1 MTSEPPERSCLIL
14 MAAVVVMVTAWFLA
28 SSIFAGGTDSIHS
41 SIATFIVWGT
51 GGGAWG
57 QKRGRDEIQAAAFFS
72 VLTILCSATTQGFI
86 PILHL
91 NVSTNQ
97 WIFKP

>member
-51 GGGAWG
+51 GGRWG